1 MERKS
6 GVLMHISSLPSDH
19 GIGTLGKEAYNFVD
33 FLHEAHQ
40 TYWQILPLSQTGFG
54 DSPYQSV
61 STFAGNP
68 YFIDLDMLCDDGLL
82 AKEDYLDIDWKANTD
97 SINYG
102 VMFKKRYP
110 VLRKAVSNLF
120 KTKALDDYYDFCHH
134 NSWVEDYA
142 LFMAIKTRHG
152 NVGLSSWDR
161 KFRLK
166 DKETIDCFCNDEENR
181 KEIDFWKG
189 VQYLF
194 FCQWFSLKEY
204 ANSRGISIIGDCPI
218 YVAEDSCDLWSHP
231 DLFQVDKDLKLIRV
245 AGCPPDG
252 FSPRGQLW
260 GNPLYKWEEHK
271 KDNYSWWVS
280 RISHLCMVYDYVRI
294 DHFRGLASYYSIDAD
309 AEDALDGKW
318 VKGPSKDLIR
328 SIRENVGENIIAE
341 DLGYMDDE
349 VKDLLNYSKFPGMNV
364 MEFGFDSRDADS
376 NDNIPYNFRKNSVV
390 YCGTHDNETIM
401 GWIHSIPE
409 DQLEYCKEYMNAEKD
424 SDMNWAMIRC
434 LFESNADTAIV
445 QAQDLLGLDNS
456 ARMNK
461 PSTLGNNW
469 KWRAEKGVFNKKIA
483 DKLKKMSHTYGRA

>member
-82 AKEDYLDIDWKANTD
+82 AKEDYLDIDWKDNTV

-102 VMFKKRYP
+102 VMFEKRYP

-120 KTKALDDYYDFCHH
+120 KTKPLDDYYDFCHH

-181 KEIDFWKG
+181 KEVD
-189 VQYLF
+189 
-194 FCQWFSLKEY
+194 
-204 ANSRGISIIGDCPI
+204 
-218 YVAEDSCDLWSHP
+218 
-231 DLFQVDKDLKLIRV
+231 DLFVKEALRLNV
-245 AGCPPDG
+245 V
-252 FSPRGQLW
+252 
-260 GNPLYKWEEHK
+260 K
-271 KDNYSWWVS
+271 KV
-280 RISHLCMVYDYVRI
+280 
-294 DHFRGLASYYSIDAD
+294 
-309 AEDALDGKW
+309 
-318 VKGPSKDLIR
+318 
-328 SIRENVGENIIAE
+328 EN
-341 DLGYMDDE
+341 
-349 VKDLLNYSKFPGMNV
+349 
-364 MEFGFDSRDADS
+364 
-376 NDNIPYNFRKNSVV
+376 
-390 YCGTHDNETIM
+390 
-401 GWIHSIPE
+401 
-409 DQLEYCKEYMNAEKD
+409 
-424 SDMNWAMIRC
+424 
-434 LFESNADTAIV
+434 
-445 QAQDLLGLDNS
+445 
-456 ARMNK
+456 
-461 PSTLGNNW
+461 
-469 KWRAEKGVFNKKIA
+469 
-483 DKLKKMSHTYGRA
+483 